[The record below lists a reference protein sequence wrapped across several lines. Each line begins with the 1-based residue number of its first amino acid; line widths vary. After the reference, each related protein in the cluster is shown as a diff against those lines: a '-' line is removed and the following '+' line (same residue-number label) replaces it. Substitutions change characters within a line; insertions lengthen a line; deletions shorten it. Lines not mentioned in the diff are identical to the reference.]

1 MLKEMHHS
9 DCKPL
14 FEAGKALLVKSGLVC
29 WDDKAFTFAPKYQS
43 NDETAFEDWWKKM
56 FHPEFGR
63 YIAWVLF
70 SVGAENLVK
79 AACLCNGV
87 GPKPPKKLHA
97 IEKYVSKHLPEL
109 CMCRNIRGERK
120 SNLIDGYKLLK
131 DIRNRDVHNYRANK
145 RGLNFP
151 SVESQFV
158 PAFNILAKT
167 MNTKH
172 HGGSPAQ

>member
-1 MLKEMHHS
+1 
-9 DCKPL
+9 
-14 FEAGKALLVKSGLVC
+14 
-29 WDDKAFTFAPKYQS
+29 
-43 NDETAFEDWWKKM
+43 M

-131 DIRNRDVHNYRANK
+131 DIRNRDVHNYRVPMSPSLQ
-145 RGLNFP
+145 RGRFSNSNRMAWRAIP
-151 SVESQFV
+151 S
-158 PAFNILAKT
+158 PMGL
-167 MNTKH
+167 
-172 HGGSPAQ
+172 